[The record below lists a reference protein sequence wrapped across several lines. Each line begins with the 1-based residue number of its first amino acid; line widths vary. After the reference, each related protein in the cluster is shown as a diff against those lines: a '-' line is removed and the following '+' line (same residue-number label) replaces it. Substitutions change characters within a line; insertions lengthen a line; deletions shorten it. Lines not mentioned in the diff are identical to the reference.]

1 MCGLR
6 EVMGEGWFQ
15 MAEDRGETEPEIPRS
30 VRSGLSGSG
39 LEPVAGGCSN

>member
-6 EVMGEGWFQ
+6 EAMGEGWFQ
-15 MAEDRGETEPEIPRS
+15 MAEDRGETEPE
-30 VRSGLSGSG
+30 GQTELSGSA